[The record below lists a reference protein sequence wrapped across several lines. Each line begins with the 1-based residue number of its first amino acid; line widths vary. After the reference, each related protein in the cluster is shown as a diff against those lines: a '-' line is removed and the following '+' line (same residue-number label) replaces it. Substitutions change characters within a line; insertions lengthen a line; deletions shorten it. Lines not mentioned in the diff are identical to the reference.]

1 MDSSVKFNVKLDS
14 KLQLICQL
22 SATAAV
28 FQPITENNISAT
40 DAITWRCEKVRTEKR
55 LLHRTGFNRMRSWT
69 ETEKWW
75 VFTTTT
81 KMRHV

>member
-40 DAITWRCEKVRTEKR
+40 DAIT
-55 LLHRTGFNRMRSWT
+55 
-69 ETEKWW
+69 
-75 VFTTTT
+75 
-81 KMRHV
+81 